1 MHADL
6 DSLREAYSAPDA
18 IPMFRDRVVLIP
30 CTETA
35 AARSNFFELVQQA
48 NVIITSCNNKAAV
61 YRQPGYVTRK
71 YSLSTFIIICFSSRE
86 NQKQFA
92 IEDFLHDIGV
102 ISIISSS
109 SQVE

>member
-1 MHADL
+1 L

-35 AARSNFFELVQQA
+35 AARSNFFDLLQQP

-61 YRQPGYVTRK
+61 YRQPGYDHRT
-71 YSLSTFIIICFSSRE
+71 SLKEFRCFFLLAKIKNNLQLKIIYMILE
-86 NQKQFA
+86 
-92 IEDFLHDIGV
+92 
-102 ISIISSS
+102 
-109 SQVE
+109 

>member
-1 MHADL
+1 M

-61 YRQPGYVTRK
+61 YRQPGY
-71 YSLSTFIIICFSSRE
+71 SLERLFGKIILICFSSRE